1 MDVRK
6 QFNQNIDDFI
16 RIFSTNF
23 SQNMDFKKEEQKLK
37 EYVDE
42 LKKTHVEM
50 EDIFKNIGETQENEK
65 RKIYIQYNK

>member
-23 SQNMDFKKEEQKLK
+23 SQNMDFKKEE
-37 EYVDE
+37 
-42 LKKTHVEM
+42 
-50 EDIFKNIGETQENEK
+50 
-65 RKIYIQYNK
+65 